1 EEGRG
6 NPSQVDLDEWAARS
20 PAVAVDGLGDQLFA
34 RAALARDE
42 HRGVGRGDPADE
54 LEDLQKPRIGAGQPA
69 EVEAAV
75 ELLPRD
81 GGTPAVPRMGGERQ
95 GRLHRLE
102 ELGVVPGLRDEV
114 RSAGLHPLDRQ
125 ADRPPGGNEDH
136 RQPRPQTP
144 DLSQKLQS
152 LLAPGAAGEV
162 HVLNHQIEI
171 LLTQEA
177 KSLLRRPGPASRVAV
192 TLEEEAQRGDHR
204 RVVVDEEDHGGII
217 RSAMPQPA
225 APGPPACSGREC
237 RRKKS
242 DTSSPWRTPNR
253 SRRPGWR
260 GLRSGR
266 EPESGPPG
274 EPRGERPGW
283 SPPTVPAG
291 P

>member
-1 EEGRG
+1 
-6 NPSQVDLDEWAARS
+6 
-20 PAVAVDGLGDQLFA
+20 
-34 RAALARDE
+34 
-42 HRGVGRGDPADE
+42 
-54 LEDLQKPRIGAGQPA
+54 
-69 EVEAAV
+69 
-75 ELLPRD
+75 
-81 GGTPAVPRMGGERQ
+81 
-95 GRLHRLE
+95 
-102 ELGVVPGLRDEV
+102 
-114 RSAGLHPLDRQ
+114 
-125 ADRPPGGNEDH
+125 RPPGGNEDH

-291 P
+291 PGDARPCVKPQPPAADRSRGCAGGDSATALRSGRAQPSAAGRSSPFRPR